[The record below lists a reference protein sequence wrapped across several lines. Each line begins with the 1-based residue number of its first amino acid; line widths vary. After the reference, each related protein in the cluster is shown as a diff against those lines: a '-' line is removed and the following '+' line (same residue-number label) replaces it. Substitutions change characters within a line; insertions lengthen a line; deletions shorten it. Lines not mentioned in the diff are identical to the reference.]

1 MYINPE
7 LNKCEKVVIISRAG
21 KATGKNKYWFNI
33 KSIDTGSFMSVD
45 LSKVKDWDY
54 LEEEVLI
61 NNITEPDNSIEILK
75 AFIFYQIFIFHQMI
89 ALQKL

>member
-7 LNKCEKVVIISRAG
+7 LNKREKVVIISRAG

-54 LEEEVLI
+54 LEEEVFI